1 METGQVLEFEMRKF
15 IHSSPVRHIQ
25 HMKNFKSSGLFRASY
40 HFYFFVVLI
49 CLWQN
54 FSYAQ
59 ATENLPQL
67 VNLLSNSPSP
77 YLAAHGDDPVAW
89 QEWSPATLERA
100 RRENKLLFVSIGY
113 FSCHWCHVMQAE
125 SYKNAET
132 AALINKYFIPVKVDR
147 ELEVALDAQMIAYA
161 QGLLGAAGW
170 PLNVFI
176 TPEGYPLYATLYE
189 QPLRFRLKLDTLGKE
204 WQKDSAGLQAIAK
217 NSAQAEEPVKRIK
230 PTVQLAEKYRLQLQ
244 QEALEQA
251 DMLSGGISVARKFPL
266 SPQLAVL
273 LELEAGHHDA
283 KLAEWLRLTL
293 DQMMSGGLH
302 DQLGGGFFRY
312 TTDTG
317 WQRPHFEKM
326 LYDNAQLA
334 VIYLRAARILNNP
347 AYRDIAIQTLDFM
360 LTEMRA
366 NGAMISSIS
375 AVDDK
380 GNEGGGYLWTQ
391 EQLKC
396 VLDENEIKTLRTL
409 WGMEKP
415 SDFEFGYLPVDRSVA
430 KADDSKHLLQIYP
443 KLLQARN
450 SRILPKDTKLLAS
463 LNGLALTAFSEAA
476 DTAPRFAQAADEL
489 RAFLVDNLWQKGEL
503 LKGMSNGQTLGQ
515 AGLEGYAYVA
525 SGLMHYAHYRN
536 DKGDAKIAGQIMLAA
551 WQKFYTAKG
560 FVLEQ
565 KSELAK
571 PYYQGL
577 IEDGPLPS
585 PSALLI
591 DASLATADKR
601 LRAKAVDA
609 LGFDYT
615 LRNNGFFWNASQVY
629 ALNRL
634 FAAKHAGN

>member
-1 METGQVLEFEMRKF
+1 MLEFEPCKFCYSLARSRSRKMK
-15 IHSSPVRHIQ
+15 IINSSILL
-25 HMKNFKSSGLFRASY
+25 KS
-40 HFYFFVVLI
+40 LI
-49 CLWQN
+49 KIIFSIILISSWQITCL
-54 FSYAQ
+54 AQ
-59 ATENLPQL
+59 TTENLPPL
-67 VNLLSNSPSP
+67 ANVLSNSPSP

-217 NSAQAEEPVKRIK
+217 NSALAEESIKRIK
-230 PTVQLAEKYRLQLQ
+230 PTAQLAEKYRLQLQ
-244 QEALEQA
+244 QDALEQA

-266 SPQLAVL
+266 SPQLAVM
-273 LELEAGHHDA
+273 LEIEASHHDA

-312 TTDTG
+312 TTDAG

-334 VIYLRAARILNNP
+334 VIYLRAARILHNP

-360 LTEMRA
+360 LTEMRV

-391 EQLKC
+391 EQLKTA
-396 VLDENEIKTLRTL
+396 LDENAIKTLRTL
-409 WGMEKP
+409 WGMDKP
-415 SDFEFGYLPVDRSVA
+415 SDFEFGYLPVHSSVTN
-430 KADDSKHLLQIYP
+430 ADDSKHLQQIYT

-450 SRILPKDTKLLAS
+450 ARTLPKDTKLLAS
-463 LNGLALTAFSEAA
+463 LNGLALKAFSEAA
-476 DTAPRFAQAADEL
+476 DIAPRFAQAADEL

-525 SGLMHYAHYRN
+525 SGLMHYAHFRN
-536 DKGDAKIAGQIMLAA
+536 KKDAAKIAAQIMLVA

-571 PYYQGL
+571 PYYQGV

-591 DASLATADKR
+591 DASLATADKK
-601 LRAKAVDA
+601 LRAKAIDA

-615 LRNNGFFWNASQVY
+615 SRNNGLFWNASQVN

-634 FAAKHAGN
+634 FTTKRAVD